1 MKKLLIFGLLGLL
14 LLGGGGGAYWW
25 FMMRDAGEEAA
36 EAEPPPQDPP
46 VFLELDSL
54 TIPVIRS
61 GSIARYVLLK
71 ITLEVEDQGA
81 RDEVVDRMPR
91 LKDAFL
97 RDLHDYFASIPLD
110 SPVNVRTVKQ
120 RLQRVADRQA
130 GPGVVKDVLIQGA
143 FEKKS

>member
-25 FMMRDAGEEAA
+25 FMLRDAGEEAA

-61 GSIARYVLLK
+61 GSIVKYVLLK

-143 FEKKS
+143 FEKRS